1 MKRGVEGE
9 GVKRG
14 VKRGV
19 EGEVLVG
26 GRVNPCDPEACGAG
40 DEEEFSQALELFVEG
55 VNGRDLGETVWA
67 DK

>member
-1 MKRGVEGE
+1 M
-9 GVKRG
+9 
-14 VKRGV
+14 